1 MKTSPL
7 HEILMSLG
15 ATFSEA
21 YGWEMPANYG
31 NAVEEHINV
40 RNGAG
45 IIDLS
50 HRGKLRISGKDR
62 VMFLQ
67 KILSQ
72 DINKIK
78 PSTGAY
84 STLLDVKGKML
95 AYMCILA
102 DEPPVNI
109 PSPSRG
115 GAELAPEEVIGG
127 WGWALPDEGSFLLDL
142 DPGLEEKVSQI
153 LNRFLFRENVKIV
166 DVTEQYGLLSIQ
178 GPLSKQVLNK
188 ITQTEVAEIPVIPAI
203 EDMQECSH
211 INVIINGVNCK
222 AVKTSFTG
230 EDGYNLYCP
239 SGNMTQLWN
248 YILSAGVDFQLK
260 PFGLN
265 ALETLRI
272 EAGIPLYS
280 IDMDE
285 HTIPVEANLDK
296 AISYDKGCYIGQ
308 ETIARIKFRGHV
320 NKTLIGFIL
329 DDDVIPQKGDKVIG
343 IIENTEHEI
352 GIITSA
358 CLSPTLN
365 RPIAMGYIRISH
377 NNPDEVIHIE
387 TNSKKLSAKITDLP
401 FHRKT

>member
-7 HEILMSLG
+7 HEIHKSIG
-15 ATFSEA
+15 AAFSEA
-21 YGWEMPANYG
+21 QGWEMPAHYG

-40 RNGAG
+40 RKGAG

-62 VMFLQ
+62 VIFLQ

-72 DINKIK
+72 DITRIK
-78 PSTGAY
+78 PFAGAY

-102 DEPPVNI
+102 DE
-109 PSPSRG
+109 
-115 GAELAPEEVIGG
+115 
-127 WGWALPDEGSFLLDL
+127 DSFLIDFE
-142 DPGLEEKVSQI
+142 PGLAEKVSLI
-153 LNRFLFRENVKIV
+153 LNRFLFREDVKID
-166 DVTEQYGLLSIQ
+166 DVTEQHGLLSIQ
-178 GPLSKQVLNK
+178 GPLSGQVLNK
-188 ITQTEVAEIPVIPAI
+188 ICQKETVG
-203 EDMQECSH
+203 MQECSH

-222 AVKTSFTG
+222 IEKTSLTG

-248 YILSAGVDFQLK
+248 SIQSAGGEYQLK

-272 EAGIPLYS
+272 EAGIPLCNV
-280 IDMDE
+280 DMDE
-285 HTIPVEANLDK
+285 HTIPVEANLDN

-320 NKTLIGFIL
+320 NKSLTGFMMNE
-329 DDDVIPQKGDKVIG
+329 DVIPQKGDKVIVT
-343 IIENTEHEI
+343 IENTEHEI
-352 GIITSA
+352 GVITSA
-358 CLSPTLN
+358 CFSPTLN
-365 RPIAMGYIRISH
+365 RPIAMGYIKIAH
-377 NNPDEVIHIE
+377 NRPDEVIYIE
-387 TNSKKLSAKITDLP
+387 SNSKKLSAKITNLP
-401 FHRKT
+401 FYRKT